1 MRATLAVHI
10 LAGTLAVL
18 LGFVA
23 LYAAKGGT
31 LHRRSGMLFVYLMVA
46 MATLGMVIT
55 IVRGVAPVANI
66 PAGLLTITLVVTAL
80 TTVRPEAGAR
90 WLSIGAMLV
99 LLAVGLASL
108 TFGARALANG
118 GRLDGI
124 PAFPLFM
131 FGVVGLLAAAGDL
144 RVLRSGARRGGA
156 RLARHLWRM
165 CFALFIA
172 SLSFTGQLP
181 KRFIPKQYHFPVLFS
196 LPTLAV
202 LVTML
207 YWLWRVRSRRAF
219 RGITIAG
226 APGVRR
232 GTPGHDARVDAA
244 APSGSQLLSS

>member
-1 MRATLAVHI
+1 MNATLSLHI

-23 LYAAKGGT
+23 LYAAKGGA
-31 LHRRSGMLFVYLMVA
+31 LHRRSGLLFVYLMVV
-46 MATLGMVIT
+46 MATLGLVIS

-66 PAGLLTITLVVTAL
+66 PASLLTMALVVTAL
-80 TTVRPEAGAR
+80 TTVRPEAGGR

-99 LLAVGLASL
+99 LFAVGVTSL
-108 TFGARALANG
+108 LLGATALARG

-144 RVLRSGARRGGA
+144 QVLRFGARRGSA

-165 CFALFIA
+165 CFALFVA

-181 KRFIPKQYHFPVLFS
+181 KRFIPKQYHVPLLFALPV
-196 LPTLAV
+196 LAV

-207 YWLWRVRSRRAF
+207 YWLIRIRLLPWIRHARTGRASPPL
-219 RGITIAG
+219 TKSVTSMEA
-226 APGVRR
+226 
-232 GTPGHDARVDAA
+232 TP
-244 APSGSQLLSS
+244 Q

>member
-1 MRATLAVHI
+1 MTATLMVHI
-10 LAGTLAVL
+10 LAGTVAVL

-31 LHRRSGMLFVYLMVA
+31 LHRRSGILFVYLMVA

-66 PAGLLTITLVVTAL
+66 PAGLLTISLVVTAL
-80 TTVRPEAGAR
+80 TTMRPDAGAR
-90 WLSIGAMLV
+90 WVDVGMMLV
-99 LLAVGLASL
+99 LFAVGVASLAFGGLAV
-108 TFGARALANG
+108 ANG

-124 PAFPLFM
+124 PAVPLFM

-144 RVLRSGARRGGA
+144 RVLRSGARRGAA

-165 CFALFIA
+165 CFALFVA

-181 KRFIPKQYHFPVLFS
+181 KRFIPKEHHHPVLFA

-207 YWLWRVRSRRAF
+207 YWLIRIGVLPWMRRVRA
-219 RGITIAG
+219 AG
-226 APGVRR
+226 AARP
-232 GTPGHDARVDAA
+232 TPSMVTATRT
-244 APSGSQLLSS
+244 LE

>member
-1 MRATLAVHI
+1 MQATLTVHI
-10 LAGTLAVL
+10 VTGTLAVL

-23 LYAAKGGT
+23 LYAAKGGA
-31 LHRRSGMLFVYLMVA
+31 LHRRTGMLFVYLMIA

-66 PAGLLTITLVVTAL
+66 PAGLLTIALVVTAL

-90 WLSIGAMLV
+90 WLDVGAMLV
-99 LLAVGLASL
+99 LFAVGLASL
-108 TFGARALANG
+108 ALGGLAAARG

-131 FGVVGLLAAAGDL
+131 FGVVGRVAAAGDL
-144 RVLRSGARRGGA
+144 HVLRAGTRRGPA
-156 RLARHLWRM
+156 RLRRPLWRM
-165 CFALFIA
+165 CFALFVA

-181 KRFIPKQYHFPVLFS
+181 KRFIPKQYHHPLLFS

-207 YWLWRVRSRRAF
+207 YWLWRVRTRRPSRRVTV
-219 RGITIAG
+219 GDVPG
-226 APGVRR
+226 ALATSERP
-232 GTPGHDARVDAA
+232 
-244 APSGSQLLSS
+244 

>member
-1 MRATLAVHI
+1 MKATLMVHI

-23 LYAAKGGT
+23 LYTAKGGT
-31 LHRRSGMLFVYLMVA
+31 LHRRSGVLFVYLMIA

-66 PAGLLTITLVVTAL
+66 PAGLLTISLVVTAL
-80 TTVRPEAGAR
+80 TTMRPEAGAR
-90 WLSIGAMLV
+90 WLDVGAMLV
-99 LLAVGLASL
+99 LFGVGIASL
-108 TFGARALANG
+108 AFGAVAVANG

-131 FGVVGLLAAAGDL
+131 FGVVGLLAAGGDV
-144 RVLRSGARRGGA
+144 RVLRSGARRGAA
-156 RLARHLWRM
+156 RLRRHLWRM
-165 CFALFIA
+165 CFALFVA

-181 KRFIPKQYHFPVLFS
+181 KRFIPKQYHYPLLFS

-207 YWLWRVRSRRAF
+207 YWLWRVRTRQPSHGVTVGGMHGGARRILAK
-219 RGITIAG
+219 G
-226 APGVRR
+226 A
-232 GTPGHDARVDAA
+232 
-244 APSGSQLLSS
+244 

>member
-1 MRATLAVHI
+1 MQATLIVHI

-31 LHRRSGMLFVYLMVA
+31 LHRRSGVLFVYLMIA

-66 PAGLLTITLVVTAL
+66 PAGLLTISLVVTAL
-80 TTVRPEAGAR
+80 TTMRPEAGAR
-90 WLSIGAMLV
+90 WLDVGTMLV
-99 LLAVGLASL
+99 LLGVGLASL
-108 TFGARALANG
+108 AFGAVAVANG
-118 GRLDGI
+118 GHLDGI

-131 FGVVGLLAAAGDL
+131 FGVVGLLAAGGDL
-144 RVLRSGARRGGA
+144 QVLRSGARRGAA
-156 RLARHLWRM
+156 RLRRHLWRM
-165 CFALFIA
+165 CFALFVA

-181 KRFIPKQYHFPVLFS
+181 KRFIPKQYHYPLLFS

-207 YWLWRVRSRRAF
+207 YWLWRVRSRRPS
-219 RGITIAG
+219 RSIAVG
-226 APGVRR
+226 
-232 GTPGHDARVDAA
+232 GTPGALATSER
-244 APSGSQLLSS
+244 L

>member
-1 MRATLAVHI
+1 MQATLIVHI
-10 LAGTLAVL
+10 VAGTLAVL

-31 LHRRSGMLFVYLMVA
+31 LHRRSGVLFVYLMIA

-66 PAGLLTITLVVTAL
+66 PAGLLTISLVVTAL
-80 TTVRPEAGAR
+80 TTMRPEAGAR
-90 WLSIGAMLV
+90 WLDVGAMLV
-99 LLAVGLASL
+99 LSGVGLASL
-108 TFGARALANG
+108 TLGAVAVANG

-131 FGVVGLLAAAGDL
+131 FAVVGLMAAAGDV
-144 RVLRSGARRGGA
+144 RVLRSGARRGTA
-156 RLARHLWRM
+156 RLRRHLWRM
-165 CFALFIA
+165 CFALFVA

-181 KRFIPKQYHFPVLFS
+181 KRFIPKQYHYPLLFS

-207 YWLWRVRSRRAF
+207 YWLWRVRTRRPSRGVTVGGM
-219 RGITIAG
+219 RGA
-226 APGVRR
+226 R
-232 GTPGHDARVDAA
+232 TPGAV
-244 APSGSQLLSS
+244 SSLPGT